1 MFNPL
6 MFFDMGRFSD
16 LHVQRQRAAVLAAAA
31 VLADDVRDLGGLAAC
46 LVITAGFLASV
57 ACAVF
62 GATLLAA
69 YCCCFGF
76 GLGLAVGLLA
86 FAAAELVFIAKTW
99 NV

>member
-16 LHVQRQRAAVLAAAA
+16 LHVERQRAAVLAAAA

-46 LVITAGFLASV
+46 LVLAAGFLAALV
-57 ACAVF
+57 CAVV

-69 YCCCFGF
+69 YCFCFGWGV
-76 GLGLAVGLLA
+76 GLVVGLLA
-86 FAAAELVFIAKTW
+86 YAAAELVFIIKTW